1 VIIAVAPEP
10 ATITA
15 NYNKGGITK
24 TDVEGE
30 LPYWN

>member
-1 VIIAVAPEP
+1 VITAVAPGP
-10 ATITA
+10 VTITVS
-15 NYNKGGITK
+15 YTKGGITK